1 LLPPPASELR
11 LPADWPRAGPI
22 DLQVHDL
29 PHSSASLEWWYV
41 NAHLETLE
49 GRELGIFAAF
59 FRQARGRGERG
70 ELRYTHSVAW
80 ALSDPQDQRY
90 VCKVAVDADAAA
102 LGLEKL
108 DAGAGLEDER
118 IRRALRE
125 VFARGTVP
133 GPTRS
138 FAGAAR
144 VGTQSLALDFGGDRL
159 RKTAAGYELELSDE
173 RQRLA
178 CNLLLSPRKPAIRH
192 GQDGVVH
199 GAGDERMFYY
209 FVPRCE
215 VSGSVQQN
223 GAIRPL
229 VAGSGW
235 YDHEFGF
242 VPEIEGG
249 SAPARERRGETTWR
263 WLSLQ
268 LSDGRDV
275 SVYFITRRQTDEIL
289 DRWTIV
295 VDADGTRHEYGDA
308 QLEQCRTWRS
318 TRSFIEYPIAF
329 RLQIPSLDVRLQ
341 IEAEFADQE
350 VLTVIADPGF
360 WEGRVRVT
368 GTVGGNSVR
377 GRGWLECKGFRFNDL
392 DQFFAAVGKE
402 VRARVAACLSS
413 EPTPSSIA
421 QLGASGGSASEQELS
436 SLPEFTPGALVDGIV
451 RPIRE
456 IADRGGKGWRSY
468 AALACIDVVGGDS
481 RRFLHWLAMP
491 ELLHVGS
498 LIVDDVEDG
507 SSVRRGG
514 PSCHRLYGEACA
526 INAGTA
532 AYFLA
537 EPPVHSDP
545 LPVVSKLEIY
555 QLYFAALRAGHA
567 GQALDLRD
575 PAPFVESAL
584 ARGRPAELESH
595 VLLVHRLK
603 TAVPAGM
610 MARVGALLGRADS
623 ARVEALGKFFEAVG
637 LAFQIIDDVLNLRG
651 FEHDLKER
659 GEDLRNGKLTLP
671 VARALALVP
680 EARRRPLWAAI
691 RAQPRDAAQLSAI
704 VEQLE
709 TVGALQACE
718 NLARRGVEEAWSGL
732 DPLLE
737 ESQYKVMFRAFS
749 WYVLERHY

>member
-1 LLPPPASELR
+1 
-11 LPADWPRAGPI
+11 
-22 DLQVHDL
+22 
-29 PHSSASLEWWYV
+29 
-41 NAHLETLE
+41 
-49 GRELGIFAAF
+49 
-59 FRQARGRGERG
+59 
-70 ELRYTHSVAW
+70 
-80 ALSDPQDQRY
+80 
-90 VCKVAVDADAAA
+90 KVAVDAAAAA

-125 VFARGTVP
+125 VFARGIVP

-138 FAGAAR
+138 FTSAAFVGAR
-144 VGTQSLALDFGGDRL
+144 ELELDYGGDRF
-159 RKTAAGYELELSDE
+159 RKTAQGYELELYDE
-173 RQRLA
+173 RQRVG
-178 CNLLLSPRKPAIRH
+178 CNLVFSPRKPAVRH
-192 GQDGVVH
+192 GNDGVVH
-199 GAGDERMFYY
+199 GVGDELMFYY
-209 FVPRCE
+209 FVPRCA
-215 VSGSVQQN
+215 VSGSVRQN
-223 GAIRPL
+223 GAIKPL
-229 VAGSGW
+229 LPGSGW

-242 VPEIEGG
+242 VPERGGG
-249 SAPARERRGETTWR
+249 SPPARAPRGETTWR

-268 LSDGRDV
+268 LDDGRDV
-275 SVYFITRRQTDEIL
+275 SVYFISRRTTGEIL

-295 VDADGTRHEYGDA
+295 VDSDGVRHECSDA
-308 QLEQCRTWRS
+308 ELEECRSWRS
-318 TRSFIEYPIAF
+318 TRSFIEYPIGF
-329 RLQIPSLDVRLQ
+329 RLRIPSAGVLLNID
-341 IEAEFADQE
+341 ADFADQE

-368 GTVGGNSVR
+368 GFVRGSSVR
-377 GRGWLECKGFRFNDL
+377 GRGWVDCKGFRFNNL
-392 DQFFAAVGKE
+392 DEFFGAVGKE
-402 VRARVAACLSS
+402 VRARLAACLPS
-413 EPTPSSIA
+413 EVAPTLLSE
-421 QLGASGGSASEQELS
+421 LGARASGSSDFDPD
-436 SLPEFTPGALVDGIV
+436 SLPEFSSGALLRGIV

-498 LIVDDVEDG
+498 LIIDDVQDE

-514 PSCHRLYGEACA
+514 PSCHAIYGTACA

-537 EPPVHSDP
+537 EPPVHGDP
-545 LPVVSKLEIY
+545 LPVVTKLEIY

-567 GQALDLRD
+567 GQALDLDD
-575 PAPFVESAL
+575 PAPFVEVAL
-584 ARGRPAELESH
+584 ANGRLADLERH

-623 ARVEALGKFFEAVG
+623 ARVDALGSFFEAVG
-637 LAFQIIDDVLNLRG
+637 LAFQITDDVLNLRG
-651 FEHDLKER
+651 FEQDLKQR
-659 GEDLRNGKLTLP
+659 GEDIRNGKLTLP
-671 VARALALVP
+671 VAKALALAP

-691 RAQPRDAAQLSAI
+691 HAKPRDASTISTI
-704 VEQLE
+704 VEELE
-709 TVGALQACE
+709 CIGALEACQE
-718 NLARRGVEEAWSGL
+718 LARRGVEEAWTRL
-732 DPLLE
+732 DPLLD